1 MDGFRFETGT
11 PTLELEE
18 GNLYRVQKRAVLAV
32 WAADLHDLEADAV
45 E

>member
-11 PTLELEE
+11 PTLEPEE
-18 GNLYRVQKRAVLAV
+18 GTLYGVQQGSVLAA

>member
-1 MDGFRFETGT
+1 MDGFRFETAT
-11 PTLELEE
+11 PTLPLEE
-18 GNLYRVQKRAVLAV
+18 GNLYGVQKRAVLAA